1 MPTAYVEPAVR
12 LGYDGPM
19 SPAQRTARVKQLAA
33 DLGFDR
39 AAVAPAEPI
48 ARADFVRQWLEKHP
62 RVSFHFVPTSASW
75 LNLVERFF
83 AELTTRR
90 LKRLAV
96 TSVDEL
102 VDAIS
107 RYIESRN
114 QRPRPFVWTAATE
127 TIIAKVNKA
136 KETLATHH

>member
-1 MPTAYVEPAVR
+1 MERSVPPALDVHVI
-12 LGYDGPM
+12 LDNY
-19 SPAQRTARVKQLAA
+19 ATHKHAK
-33 DLGFDR
+33 
-39 AAVAPAEPI
+39 
-48 ARADFVRQWLEKHP
+48 VRQWLKKHP

-96 TSVDEL
+96 SSVDEL

-136 KETLATHH
+136 KETLAP